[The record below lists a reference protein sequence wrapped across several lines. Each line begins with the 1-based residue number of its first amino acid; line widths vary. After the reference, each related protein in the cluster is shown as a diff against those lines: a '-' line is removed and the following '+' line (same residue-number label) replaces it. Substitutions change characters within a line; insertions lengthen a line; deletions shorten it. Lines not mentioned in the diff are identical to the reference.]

1 MVLFSDEFLGVMKY
15 SLANFALLKKTWDSS
30 RKMFENVKA
39 FFDKLTRKKRI
50 GNCNVHNLLDKIA
63 HNPNSIIPVTDIRGD
78 LAPLIELKKFDSES
92 FLDAAYQIKESLK
105 SRHIVT
111 GQNTLMV
118 ASKVEW
124 HFYGASLQSNDASDI
139 QIIQISEVEEAINIP
154 VVVSSKTWLKNYAEM
169 LSGSLAH
176 ESKISGGVVSI
187 DSAVLAKMIGALNVK
202 KLKSFGCTSAIVA
215 DEDLINL
222 SGIDIDC
229 KPEILIKKPT
239 DVFLGYLW
247 VIYIDRITLEYCP
260 ISEYGNL
267 GEKESYDLLK
277 DKLIHQIEFFKKKVW
292 NDWGKKPEERRF
304 VLAIALHDQLL
315 LDIKYYFDDVYFP
328 NSRAEVLEKILS
340 DQ

>member
-1 MVLFSDEFLGVMKY
+1 MELFSNEFWGVMEY
-15 SLANFALLKKTWDSS
+15 SLKDFALLKKTWDASLEI
-30 RKMFENVKA
+30 FEQVKT
-39 FFDKLTRKKRI
+39 FFDKLARKKRI
-50 GNCNVHNLLDKIA
+50 SCCNVHNLLDKIEM
-63 HNPNSIIPVTDIRGD
+63 NPNSIIPVTDICGD

-92 FLDAAYQIKESLK
+92 FLDAAYQIKKSLK
-105 SRHIVT
+105 NRQLVT

-154 VVVSSKTWLKNYAEM
+154 VVITNESWLKNYAEM

-176 ESKISGGVVSI
+176 EAKISGGIVSVE
-187 DSAVLAKMIGALNVK
+187 SAVLAKMIGVLNVK
-202 KLKSFGCTSAIVA
+202 KLKSFGCTSALIA

-229 KPEILIKKPT
+229 KPEILIKKPSN
-239 DVFLGYLW
+239 VFLGYLW

-267 GEKESYDLLK
+267 GEKDSYDLLK

-292 NDWGKKPEERRF
+292 NDWGKKPEDRRF

-315 LDIKYYFDDVYFP
+315 LDIKYYFDDAYFP
-328 NSRAEVLEKILS
+328 NARAEVLKKILS
-340 DQ
+340 E